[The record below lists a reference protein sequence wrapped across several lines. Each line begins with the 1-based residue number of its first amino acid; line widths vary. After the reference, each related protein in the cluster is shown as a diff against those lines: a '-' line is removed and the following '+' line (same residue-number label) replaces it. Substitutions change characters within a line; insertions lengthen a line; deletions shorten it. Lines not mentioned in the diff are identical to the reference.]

1 MNTRPLLFTAI
12 FAVSVLSITP
22 VFAAQKTVTL
32 DIPGMDCEI
41 CPITVRVALKKLPGV
56 ISATATPETKEEVV
70 VYDDAKTNIKQIINA
85 TTQAGYPSTV
95 KVAKSK

>member
-1 MNTRPLLFTAI
+1 MNTRHLLLAAI
-12 FAVSVLSITP
+12 FTVSGLAITP
-22 VFAAQKTVTL
+22 AFAAQKTVTL

-70 VYDDAKTNIKQIINA
+70 VYDDTKTTIKQIIKA

-95 KVAKSK
+95 KGAQSK

>member
-1 MNTRPLLFTAI
+1 MNTRHLLFAAI
-12 FAVSVLSITP
+12 FAVSGLSITP
-22 VFAAQKTVTL
+22 AFAAQKTVTL

-41 CPITVRVALKKLPGV
+41 CPITVKVALKKLPGV

-95 KVAKSK
+95 KGAKSK